1 MIRAALFACLLAF
14 AAPAYAQGPGVSTG
28 PITDQPTRDGL
39 TAEVRAG
46 RAACAG
52 CDLFQADL
60 SYLDLTGR
68 NFSGSRL
75 RQADLSL
82 SEADRARFHGANL
95 SIANLFGGRFSH
107 ADFTNANLG
116 RAVLVGAYLGGAHFN
131 GAVLTEANFS
141 GAELTH
147 AVGLTQAQLNTA
159 CGDSSTVLPAGM
171 TIPTC

>member
-1 MIRAALFACLLAF
+1 MKRAALFACLIAL

-28 PITDQPTRDGL
+28 PIADQTTRDGL

-46 RAACAG
+46 RAACIG

-60 SYLDLTGR
+60 SYIDLSGR
-68 NFSGSRL
+68 DFSGSRL

-95 SIANLFGGRFSH
+95 SIANLFGGRFSR
-107 ADFTNANLG
+107 ADFSDAHLG
-116 RAVLVGAYLGGAHFN
+116 RAVLVGAYLGGARFN
-131 GAVLTEANFS
+131 GAVLIDANLS
-141 GAELTH
+141 GAELSH
-147 AVGLTQAQLNTA
+147 AIGLTQAQLNTA
-159 CGDSSTVLPAGM
+159 CGDASTVLPAGM